1 MKYLVFFLASAGLLC
16 AAEQF
21 VTGQAARAVIGQ
33 ETFTRQAP
41 GATQFRLGAVSGIA
55 YANDT
60 LFVVDSSRVQAFP
73 QNHRVL
79 IYRNIDSKF
88 PAPKASIRLQDY
100 QRCPLC
106 GGEADSVVGQENFE
120 KTEIGLNS
128 RRLRN
133 PTAVATD
140 GRVLVVADTDN
151 NRILIWNSIPLNNNQ
166 PADIVLGQQNFESN
180 GINYGRGNA
189 VNERGLRGPQG
200 VWIDNEGGLWVADTQ
215 NHRVLRWN
223 TIPRENG
230 APANLVLG
238 KPDFNTF
245 VEVNLVAE
253 ERRSARGNN
262 MLNPVS
268 VTTDGRRLFVT
279 DLGYNR
285 VLVWNSVPRQNGQV
299 ADFALG
305 QPNVDSSDSV
315 DAETANNT
323 PALCEATGKDA
334 EGNDTFPRLC
344 NATLNFP
351 RYALSDGNRVFIA
364 DGGNNRI
371 LVYNT
376 MPTRSGQPADV
387 VLGQLTATLDQDS
400 EPLRISSADTVR
412 TPMGLAWDGT
422 NLYVTDPFNRRV
434 MVFTVGDQPL
444 PLTGVRNAASREI
457 FALGNITFTADP
469 KENDEVTVTIG
480 TGDTK
485 REFKYKAAASD
496 TIARVIT
503 ALVELING
511 GAGDPQVFATPN
523 VTFNTILLT
532 SRVSGDAGNSIEFQ
546 VSFSAGAQIAGSGS
560 GRLAGGQDAAKIAP
574 GSVVT
579 ILGDN
584 LSDQT
589 ATAPTNANP
598 LPTSLGGVEVYIDG
612 IAAPLLFVSPERITA
627 QMPWEVNDS
636 SSVNTYVRI
645 TGRDGDVRTTTAI
658 AVPIIPQNPGIFA
671 DEAAVDPRPA
681 RALHGNSNAVGVVS
695 VDGAIKAGDQAIV
708 SIEDRNYGYTVKEG
722 DTLNTIRDALVNEIN
737 ADPQVEALP
746 STVFTRI
753 LLRARSAGPEGEN
766 ISYGARAT
774 EGGSVIL
781 TPLSPRLCCAKQE
794 GAPITEANPANP
806 GQLIKIYATGLGLVQ
821 PDEAKF
827 NTATGFQ
834 YSGPREN
841 IPNTFVDAIAGGKT
855 ANVLSA
861 GLVPGMVGV
870 YELILQLNSDIPT
883 NPQTQLTIAQDIYV
897 SNIVT
902 FPVVNPNE
910 VPVEP

>member
-1 MKYLVFFLASAGLLC
+1 MKYSVLFLASAGLLC
-16 AAEQF
+16 AEQF

-41 GATQFRLGAVSGIA
+41 GATQSRLGAVSGVA
-55 YANDT
+55 YANNT

-73 QNHRVL
+73 QNNRVL
-79 IYRNIDSKF
+79 IYRNLDTKF
-88 PAPKASIRLQDY
+88 PGPKTSIRLQDY
-100 QRCPLC
+100 ARCPLC
-106 GGEADSVVGQENFE
+106 GGEADVVVGQEDFE
-120 KTEIGLNS
+120 KTEIGLNNS
-128 RRLRN
+128 RFRN

-140 GRVLVVADTDN
+140 GRVLAVADTDN
-151 NRILIWNSIPLNNNQ
+151 NRVLIWNSIPLSNNQ
-166 PADIVLGQQNFESN
+166 AADVVLGQENFQSN
-180 GINYGRGNA
+180 AINFGRGSS

-238 KPDFNTF
+238 KPDFTTF

-253 ERRSARGNN
+253 QRRSARGNN

-268 VTTDGRRLFVT
+268 VTTDGRRLFVS

-285 VLVWNSVPRQNGQV
+285 VLVWNAIPRQNGQT

-305 QPNVDSSDSV
+305 QPNVNSSEEL
-315 DAETANNT
+315 DAESANNVRT
-323 PALCEATGKDA
+323 LCAATGKDA
-334 EGNDTFPRLC
+334 DGNDTFPALC

-351 RYALSDGNRVFIA
+351 RYALSDGNRVFVA
-364 DGGNNRI
+364 DGGNNRV

-376 MPTRSGQPADV
+376 MPTQSGQPADV
-387 VLGQLTATLDQDS
+387 VLGQLTGSLDQDS
-400 EPLRISSADTVR
+400 EFLRISAADSVR

-422 NLYVTDPFNRRV
+422 NLYVSDPFNRRV
-434 MVFTVGDQPL
+434 MVWTAGDQPL
-444 PLTGVRNAASREI
+444 PITGVRNAASREI
-457 FALGNITFTADP
+457 FAVGNITFTAEP

-485 REFKYKAAASD
+485 REYKYTAVADD
-496 TIARVIT
+496 TMARVIN
-503 ALVELING
+503 ALVERINA
-511 GAGDPQVFATPN
+511 GAGDPEVFASPN
-523 VTFNTILLT
+523 VIFNTILLT
-532 SRVSGDAGNSIEFQ
+532 SRISGDPGNNIEFT
-546 VSFSAGAQIAGSGS
+546 VGFSAGAQITGSGS
-560 GRLAGGQDAAKIAP
+560 GKLAGGQDAAKIAP
-574 GSVVT
+574 GTLVS
-579 ILGDN
+579 ILGEN
-584 LSDQT
+584 LADQT
-589 ATAPTNANP
+589 ATAPAEANP

-612 IAAPLLFVSPERITA
+612 IPAPLLYVSSDQINT

-636 SSVNTYVRI
+636 SSVNAYVRI
-645 TGRDGDVRTTTAI
+645 TGRDGTVRTTTAI
-658 AVPIIPQNPGIFA
+658 AVPIIPQNPGVFA
-671 DEAAVDPRPA
+671 EQQGLDPRPA
-681 RALHGNSNAVGVVS
+681 RAMHGSSFAIGVVS
-695 VDGAIKAGDQAIV
+695 VDGAIKAGDQAV
-708 SIEDRNYGYTVKEG
+708 VGIEDRNYGYTVKEG

-737 ADPQVEALP
+737 QDPQVEAVP

-753 LLRARSAGPEGEN
+753 LLRARTQGTAGEN
-766 ISYGARAT
+766 ITYSASAT
-774 EGGSVIL
+774 EGGSLIL
-781 TPLSPRLCCAKQE
+781 TPLSPRLCCAKTE
-794 GAPITEANPANP
+794 GAQITQSNPANP
-806 GQLIKIYATGLGLVQ
+806 GQLIKIYATGLGLVG

-827 NTATGFQ
+827 ANATGFQ

-841 IPNTFVDAIAGGKT
+841 SPNTFVDAIAGGKT
-855 ANVLSA
+855 ANVIHA

-902 FPVVNPNE
+902 FPVVNPDE
-910 VPVEP
+910 VTTEP